1 VYPVQTDGAFPTVL
15 GEYIRTH
22 GARNKLFSDNA
33 KAQQSAKVKE
43 ILRNF
48 AIANASSEPHYQNQ
62 NAAEREI
69 QDVKKDME
77 MVMNLTNTPYEWWP
91 LCVKYIAMVKNHT
104 ARSSL
109 KNRTP
114 IEVRTGQTPDVSKLL
129 QYRRWEPVYFLDKE
143 GTECLGR
150 WAGVAEHVGEE
161 LTFIVVLEKTGHAM
175 FRLDLLTATDSNAPN
190 FRAKTVAADHLVS
203 SGAQD
208 PGSAFSPIG
217 QLPEVGEV
225 EKVYPYAPEDLV
237 GKTFMREEQ
246 GTGDFIRYEI
256 VRLLKKESEAT
267 KEKLQY
273 LVENRNGNQSTEEV
287 MDYAE
292 LCDIVEAQIEAV
304 DNGENGGLLTF
315 KSILAHQ
322 GPLSVRNPQYKGSAW
337 NILVELDVGD
347 PTWEPLNLIAKCDP
361 VSVAMYGE
369 ANGLLN
375 KKGWKY
381 LKTHAKN
388 MRNVY
393 RHVREIMKARLS
405 DGPESKVQV
414 RNSTTR
420 QTQILCGVR

>member
-1 VYPVQTDGAFPTVL
+1 
-15 GEYIRTH
+15 
-22 GARNKLFSDNA
+22 
-33 KAQQSAKVKE
+33 
-43 ILRNF
+43 
-48 AIANASSEPHYQNQ
+48 
-62 NAAEREI
+62 
-69 QDVKKDME
+69 M
-77 MVMNLTNTPYEWWP
+77 
-91 LCVKYIAMVKNHT
+91 
-104 ARSSL
+104 
-109 KNRTP
+109 
-114 IEVRTGQTPDVSKLL
+114 
-129 QYRRWEPVYFLDKE
+129 
-143 GTECLGR
+143 
-150 WAGVAEHVGEE
+150 
-161 LTFIVVLEKTGHAM
+161 
-175 FRLDLLTATDSNAPN
+175 
-190 FRAKTVAADHLVS
+190 
-203 SGAQD
+203 
-208 PGSAFSPIG
+208 
-217 QLPEVGEV
+217 
-225 EKVYPYAPEDLV
+225 YPYAPEDLV

-347 PTWEPLNLIAKCDP
+347 PTWEPLNLIAKCDL

-375 KKGWKY
+375 KQGWKY
-381 LKTHAKN
+381 LKKHAKN
-388 MRNVY
+388 MRKVY

-405 DGPESKVQV
+405 DG
-414 RNSTTR
+414 T
-420 QTQILCGVR
+420 